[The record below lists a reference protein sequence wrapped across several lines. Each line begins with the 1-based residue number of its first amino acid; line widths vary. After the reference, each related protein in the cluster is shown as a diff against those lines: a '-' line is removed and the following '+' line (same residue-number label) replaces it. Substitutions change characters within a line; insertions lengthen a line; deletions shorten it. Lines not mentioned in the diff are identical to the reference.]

1 MHLIRVLAAAAAM
14 VTAVA
19 SGPAAMAAGTP
30 DQPASVQL
38 VRGRG
43 FHGGGFHAGGGGHGF
58 GFAGRGGGFHG
69 GYGWRGGREYQPRY
83 GYLGGGYPYFG
94 CPYYY
99 SYGYCTFPNG

>member
-19 SGPAAMAAGTP
+19 SGPAAMAAGTA

-38 VRGRG
+38 VRA
-43 FHGGGFHAGGGGHGF
+43 GGGFHGSGGFHGGGHGF
-58 GFAGRGGGFHG
+58 GFAGRGGR
-69 GYGWRGGREYQPRY
+69 GYRPRF
-83 GYLGGGYPYFG
+83 GYLGGGYPHIYG
-94 CPYYY
+94 CPYFY